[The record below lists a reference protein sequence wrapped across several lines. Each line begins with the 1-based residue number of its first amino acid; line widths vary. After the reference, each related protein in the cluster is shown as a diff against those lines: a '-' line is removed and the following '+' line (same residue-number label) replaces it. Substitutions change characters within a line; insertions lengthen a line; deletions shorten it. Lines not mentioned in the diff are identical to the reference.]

1 MKDEIDVYKQ
11 EDHFSRNL
19 YKLKVFLI
27 KNK

>member
-19 YKLKVFLI
+19 YKLKVFL
-27 KNK
+27 